1 MNDKDEP
8 SPGGWSPDHDGL
20 DLALARRIDAA
31 CRRFE
36 ADWRGGR
43 SPHVDDY
50 LADVPEQGRP
60 ALRAE
65 LIALEQELCAAAA
78 GPAAEIRDRLRR
90 DPTISD
96 DVRRR
101 ALDLAEH
108 PPAGAASSK

>member
-1 MNDKDEP
+1 MMNEKDEP
-8 SPGGWSPDHDGL
+8 SPGGGPPDLDGL
-20 DLALARRIDAA
+20 ALDLARRIDAV

-65 LIALEQELCAAAA
+65 LIALE
-78 GPAAEIRDRLRR
+78 PACGS
-90 DPTISD
+90 PPMG
-96 DVRRR
+96 R
-101 ALDLAEH
+101 AS
-108 PPAGAASSK
+108 PPRGGI